1 LDATTALLMLAAGI
15 LHAGW
20 HAIVKTG
27 NSLATLAGMGLASAA
42 LALPFLAFVAAPP
55 LSLWPVLCVSLA
67 LHAGYKTS
75 LALAY
80 EHGDLSRAYPLARG
94 LVPLF
99 AAPLSYFALHQLPA
113 PGQLVGILVVSA
125 GVLGLALERVGSI
138 VNRRLLLGA
147 LGAGCM
153 VAGYSVV
160 DAYGTRAD
168 TGWASFTA
176 WLIVL
181 DSLTFL
187 ATARLIRGPLLWSEF
202 RVDSGRTIIAGGLGV
217 CSFAVF
223 VWALSRQP
231 VAVVVAFREC
241 SVLFATLIGWL
252 ILRERVTGW
261 RIAAVGSIAVGLIL
275 VAAWR

>member
-1 LDATTALLMLAAGI
+1 MLLAGL

-27 NSLATLAGMGLASAA
+27 NSLPTLAGMGLVGAA
-42 LALPFLAFVAAPP
+42 LVMPFLAFVAVPP
-55 LSLWPVLCVSLA
+55 LSLWPVLCLSLA
-67 LHAGYKTS
+67 LHAAYKTN

-80 EHGDLSRAYPLARG
+80 EHGDLSRVYPLARG

-99 AAPLSYFALHQLPA
+99 AAPLSYVALQQLPT
-113 PGQLVGILVVSA
+113 PGQMLGILVVSA
-125 GVLGLALERVGSI
+125 GVLGLALEHGGSAI
-138 VNRRLLLGA
+138 KRRLLLGA

-160 DAYGTRAD
+160 DAYGTRTEA
-168 TGWASFTA
+168 GWKSFTA

-181 DSLTFL
+181 DSLAFL
-187 ATARLIRGPLLWSEF
+187 GTARLIRGPRLWSEF
-202 RVDSGRTIIAGGLGV
+202 RVDTRRTFIAGGLGV

-223 VWALSRQP
+223 LWALSRQP
-231 VAVVVAFREC
+231 AAVVVAFREC
-241 SVLFATLIGWL
+241 SVLFAMLIGWFVL
-252 ILRERVTGW
+252 KERVTGW
-261 RIAAVGSIAVGLIL
+261 RLAAVGSIAVGLML